1 MPRLRSFGLVGLYVG
16 AQLVALTLALPFRS
30 AGLASTSNPNSPTSP
45 LFLIVVVV
53 ATSFAILWLSKR
65 SGGLSALRWLILV
78 LIAGSLSITLY
89 ATFSLLAPSPTYLGL
104 TGSAQVVDLALP
116 VAFAVAVAM
125 FLALLMSPQWWVVD
139 TVGFVAAGS
148 LIALLGISFGI
159 LPTFIL
165 LGALAVYD
173 AIAVYWTKHMIS
185 LADVVTE
192 MKLPILMVM
201 PDAPGY
207 DYTKKGSFQA
217 QRNIP
222 VEEREAMFMGLG
234 DVVFPGILVVSSFV
248 FLPTTAL
255 LPGLGANLVVAFGT
269 LAGSLC
275 GYAYLMRLVARGNAQ
290 AGLPLLNGGAL
301 AGYVVTYLLLFHSL
315 TLGFSL
321 NF

>member
-45 LFLIVVVV
+45 LFLIVLVVV
-53 ATSFAILWLSKR
+53 ASFAILWLSKR
-65 SGGLSALRWLILV
+65 TGGLTALRWLILV

-89 ATFSLLAPSPTYLGL
+89 ATFSLVAPAPTYLGT
-104 TGSAQVVDLALP
+104 TGTALVVDVALP
-116 VAFAVAVAM
+116 LAFGAAVAM
-125 FLALLMSPQWWVVD
+125 FLALLMSPQWWIVD
-139 TVGFVAAGS
+139 LVGFVAAGS

-165 LGALAVYD
+165 LGALAIYD
-173 AIAVYWTKHMIS
+173 AIAVYWTKHMLS

-201 PDAPGY
+201 PDSPGF
-207 DYTKKGSFQA
+207 DYTKKGSFQE

-222 VEEREAMFMGLG
+222 VEQREAMFMGLG
-234 DVVFPGILVVSSFV
+234 DVVFPGILVVSAFV
-248 FLPTTAL
+248 WLPTTL
-255 LPGLGANLVVAFGT
+255 LAPGIGANLVVALGA